1 MCHKES
7 AQRIYYMQFYF
18 LVFWSMKEIVF
29 LSKGKGLWSLLSVLD
44 KSKFCWVLVRC
55 VRSWG
60 DKKYYIF

>member
-44 KSKFCWVLVRC
+44 KKILSFVG
-55 VRSWG
+55 SSSAA
-60 DKKYYIF
+60 

>member
-29 LSKGKGLWSLLSVLD
+29 LSKGKGLWSILSVLD
-44 KSKFCWVLVRC
+44 KKILSFVG
-55 VRSWG
+55 SSSAA
-60 DKKYYIF
+60 